1 MSERDFKG
9 PASRCTP
16 LRSVLDVEG
25 EFVRRPIAAG
35 RNDRS
40 DVDGNAFFGIA
51 RELVKINRRVHV
63 LTTVFR
69 SAPNDIRTAKRSLLT
84 SLP

>member
-9 PASRCTP
+9 PAGRCTP

-25 EFVRRPIAAG
+25 DNLFVVQSRLQET
-35 RNDRS
+35 DRS
-40 DVDGNAFFGIA
+40 DVDGNPFSDRE

-63 LTTVFR
+63 LTTVFHR
-69 SAPNDIRTAKRSLLT
+69 RLTISERRNDRC
-84 SLP
+84 